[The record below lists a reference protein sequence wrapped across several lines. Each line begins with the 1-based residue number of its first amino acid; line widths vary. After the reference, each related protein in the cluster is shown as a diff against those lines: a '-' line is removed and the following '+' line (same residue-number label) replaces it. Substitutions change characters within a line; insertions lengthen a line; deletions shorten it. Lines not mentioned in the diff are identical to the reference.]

1 MRFLNEYTRFFREF
15 RRDFHHTGALLP
27 SGVFL
32 AQEIARGLRGP
43 RPAARVLEV
52 GPGSGAVTRL
62 LVRHLQPGDTL
73 DLVEINPHF
82 AQQLEDR
89 LQRDPEF
96 KSKKDA
102 VRVIVAP
109 IQDVKGESV
118 YDMIFSGLPLNNFT
132 PDEVR
137 SIFGTL
143 TRLVKPGG
151 LLTYFEYTFIRTLKM
166 PFAGRKERERLAM
179 IGKMLDEY
187 IRDCQVRRD
196 HVLLNLP
203 PATVRQLR
211 LKPDQACEGEGQ
223 VVSCPG

>member
-1 MRFLNEYTRFFREF
+1 MRFLNEYSRFFREF

-32 AQEIARGLRGP
+32 AREIARDLRGP
-43 RPAARVLEV
+43 RPAARIVEV
-52 GPGSGAVTRL
+52 GPGSGAVTRV
-62 LVRHLQPGDTL
+62 LVKHLQPGDTL

-82 AQQLEDR
+82 AQLLEDR
-89 LQRDPEF
+89 LRRDPDF
-96 KSKKDA
+96 VPKKDS
-102 VRVIVAP
+102 VRVVTAA

-118 YDMIFSGLPLNNFT
+118 YDMIFSGLPLNNFS
-132 PDEVR
+132 PDEIR
-137 SIFGTL
+137 SIFDTL
-143 TRLVKPGG
+143 TRLLKPGG

-166 PFAGRKERERLAM
+166 PFAGRKERQRLSM

-187 IRDCQVRRD
+187 IRSCQVRRG

-211 LKPDQACEGEGQ
+211 LKPEACGGKEE